1 MKYIIRMFLFDTKMS
16 FRGFMGGYIV
26 IFPIVL
32 LLVLRFFIPGLED
45 SSITIAAVTEG
56 PNAVPQEMLDSLDR
70 YADVR
75 EYKSIEKME
84 QKLRGTGSAE
94 GLYFDPERRQYV
106 SVMERNISDNTVFS
120 MSSQLIRQFYF
131 REKYPDAQK
140 VNTFTFGVP
149 PELKN
154 RTGTSPVATIG
165 GSVFIV
171 FMVIV
176 SAFIIG
182 LGVVNDKE
190 CGTDRAF
197 LVSPISKSDYYIGKS
212 IFPLLVTA
220 GYTIIALLMLGL
232 MHVNILQIYL
242 LVILSFSITLLMG
255 LLIGAV
261 AGNENEAIGVG
272 KLLSMIM
279 MLSILGGTLLP
290 DVWQWVVWWTPFFWL
305 YSILEQILT
314 LTATWID
321 VIWKSA
327 VMVGI
332 CWIYFMLLRKKIV
345 SGLS

>member
-16 FRGFMGGYIV
+16 FRSFMGGYIA

-32 LLVLRFFIPGLED
+32 LLLLRFFIPSMED
-45 SSITIAAVTEG
+45 TSITIAAVSEG
-56 PNAVPQEMLDSLDR
+56 PHAVPQKMLDSLDK

-75 EYKSIEKME
+75 QYKSIEKME
-84 QKLRGTGSAE
+84 QKLRGAGSAE
-94 GLYFDPERRQYV
+94 GLYYDPERGQYV
-106 SVMERNISDNTVFS
+106 SVMERNIQDNTVFS

-131 REKYPDAQK
+131 QEKYPDAGK
-140 VNTFTFGVP
+140 VNTFIYGVP
-149 PELKN
+149 PELEN
-154 RTGTSPVATIG
+154 RTTISPVATIG
-165 GSVFIV
+165 GSVFII
-171 FMVIV
+171 FMVIIG
-176 SAFIIG
+176 AFIIG

-212 IFPLLVTA
+212 IFPFLVTA
-220 GYTIIALLMLGL
+220 GYTIIALLILGL

-261 AGNENEAIGVG
+261 AGNENEAVGIG

-314 LTATWID
+314 LTATWVD

-332 CWIYFMLLRKKIV
+332 CWIYFLLLRKKIV